1 MFIHIK
7 KSKLLL
13 YSLNNSKKYSSN
25 GNLTYEKDLYYM
37 YDDRSTDYFWNWL
50 YINYYIICLINF
62 FYHSF
67 VSWFDE

>member
-37 YDDRSTDYFWNWL
+37 YDDRSTDYF
-50 YINYYIICLINF
+50 
-62 FYHSF
+62 
-67 VSWFDE
+67 